1 MSDSNVSRERS
12 RERFLANK
20 RAFDDV
26 IGDPYAYPL
35 PITGHYITLKSRSSI
50 AAMNNNFDEGKAT
63 RNPATPNIIDF
74 FCDVE
79 RILTLN
85 LQTEVEVGKF
95 TRTYITEDD
104 LGEIFTAPERT
115 KLEQEIGKAFRV
127 YSIAPV
133 SKYFTTIR
141 QKTGDRK
148 ERK

>member
-26 IGDPYAYPL
+26 IGDPYAYPE

-50 AAMNNNFDEGKAT
+50 AAMNNNFDEGKST
-63 RNPATPNIIDF
+63 RNPASPNVIDF

-79 RILTLN
+79 RILGSIISTDDL
-85 LQTEVEVGKF
+85 LGKF

-104 LGEIFTAPERT
+104 LGEVFTPDERT
-115 KLEQEIGKAFRV
+115 RFEQEIGKRFRI
-127 YSIAPV
+127 YNIAPV

-141 QKTGDRK
+141 QRTGDRK